1 MPSDRFFPTGILRAG
16 VASAVLV
23 LVAGGLL
30 LRTWGAGAT
39 FQSGDY
45 ASMPYMVTHWFG
57 LSWVIAH
64 IHGPLLPG
72 MVWLFAK
79 AATALGFGMN
89 EALWRLPLGLVG
101 SLHVPATYLL
111 MRRLRAERPVALL
124 AAALTAVLPSLTS
137 DARYPWGYE
146 TLAVCIGTLA
156 IWAFLRDLD
165 QPSRRGEWLAG
176 GLLGLY
182 LLSHLVIHAVPTVI
196 TVAVLASLG
205 WRAGLR
211 RLLRASV
218 LVPVAGAVACIAY
231 AWFALHGGILGRMAR
246 HVGHGTLEPGGSTP
260 LDLALLWVNHL
271 GPIWA
276 GFCGLGVLV
285 GLAMILR
292 GDRRGLPALWA
303 VVYVLPLMLLLDLD
317 RIGRATVY
325 QVQGTYAGVLA
336 GCMLVQWAVEP
347 ARRWAAAPRSTANVT
362 LTVFAL
368 LFLGCQLLGSVF
380 NLFLGEHR
388 PLVAGTVDYG
398 RVVPDPGYK
407 AAGWYIREH
416 VPDDAVIL
424 ATHGVTGM
432 EYPVAVYYTGR
443 HIAAAED
450 TTEQEECL
458 IIDTVGPQVDVAV
471 VEPRFARKFEQELG
485 FVLPV
490 RVYRGEDL
498 VLFIAARDPALIPW
512 MDLDVAEANRA
523 FDRDHAPRRVPQA
536 VRTIPRTAE
545 VNQRILALLADLRRP
560 ATFRFAALE
569 DED

>member
-1 MPSDRFFPTGILRAG
+1 MSSDNLNPAGRVRAW
-16 VASAVLV
+16 VACGLLV
-23 LVAGGLL
+23 LAAGALL
-30 LRTWGAGAT
+30 LRAWGANAT

-57 LSWVIAH
+57 LSWIIAH

-79 AATALGFGMN
+79 AATTLGIGMN

-101 SLHVPATYLL
+101 SLHVPVTYLL
-111 MRRLRAERPVALL
+111 MRRLRADRPVALL

-182 LLSHLVIHAVPTVI
+182 ALSHLVIHAVPTIIV
-196 TVAVLASLG
+196 VAVLATLG

-211 RLLRASV
+211 RLLRLSV
-218 LVPVAGAVACIAY
+218 LAPVAGAVACTAY
-231 AWFALHGGILGRMAR
+231 AWFALDGGILGRMAR
-246 HVGHGTLEPGGSTP
+246 HVGHGTLDPAGSTP
-260 LDLALLWVNHL
+260 LDLAFLWVNHL

-276 GFCGLGVLV
+276 TFCGLGVLV

-292 GDRRGLPALWA
+292 GDRRGLPGLWA

-317 RIGRATVY
+317 KIGRTTVY
-325 QVQGTYAGVLA
+325 QVQGTYAGMLA
-336 GCMLVQWAVEP
+336 GCMLLQFTVERVRVWDPSPRP
-347 ARRWAAAPRSTANVT
+347 AAGAIIAMLGLA
-362 LTVFAL
+362 F
-368 LFLGCQLLGSVF
+368 FGCQLLGSVC
-380 NLFLGEHR
+380 NLFLEAR
-388 PLVAGTVDYG
+388 WPVLAGTVDYG
-398 RVVPDPGYK
+398 RVVPDPGHK

-416 VPDDAVIL
+416 VPADAVIL
-424 ATHGVTGM
+424 ATHGTIGM

-450 TTEQEECL
+450 TTEEQECR
-458 IIDTVGPQVDVAV
+458 IIDTIGPEVDVAI
-471 VEPRFARKFEQELG
+471 VEPRFARKFEEELG
-485 FVLPV
+485 FTTPV
-490 RVYRGEDL
+490 RVYRDGEL
-498 VLFIAARDPALIPW
+498 VLLIAARDSKLIPR
-512 MDLDVAEANRA
+512 MDVNLTEANRA
-523 FDRDHAPRRVPQA
+523 FDRDYAPRRVPQPIP
-536 VRTIPRTAE
+536 TIPRTAQ
-545 VNQRILALLADLRRP
+545 VNQRILALLADARR
-560 ATFRFAALE
+560 AAPIQSVTVG
-569 DED
+569 DQD